1 MMSLGQGFRSLA
13 AGYALA
19 ARQRL
24 ELAALDVEDEMQ
36 HAGRMLAGMLAV
48 AFFLAL
54 ALAALGAAVVIAFW
68 DGARLAAALGVTA
81 AYTIGA
87 VLAWQRLVRAWAA
100 KPPFLDATITE
111 LRKDAGHLAGTP

>member
-1 MMSLGQGFRSLA
+1 MSLGEGLRSLA
-13 AGYALA
+13 AGYTLA

-24 ELAALDVEDEMQ
+24 ELAALDVEDELH

-68 DGARLAAALGVTA
+68 DGARLAAVLGVTA

-87 VLAWQRLVRAWAA
+87 VLAWQRLVRTWAA
-100 KPPFLDATITE
+100 KPPFMDATITE
-111 LRKDAGHLAGTP
+111 LRKDAEHLAGTR

>member
-1 MMSLGQGFRSLA
+1 MTSVGQGLRSLA
-13 AGYALA
+13 AGYTLA

-24 ELAALDVEDEMQ
+24 ELAALDVEDELQ

-48 AFFLAL
+48 AFFVTL

-68 DGARLAAALGVTA
+68 DGARLAAVLGVTG
-81 AYTIGA
+81 AYTAGA

-111 LRKDAGHLAGTP
+111 LRKDGERLAGTR